1 MPRNVGINLRFRWR
15 EHKFVT
21 NLGFEPGGPP
31 EEEKKEESASH
42 HCEHIFSFAQLR
54 AEISANAAG
63 DARINAKMLKIPRFG
78 TPWKLLF
85 CIGS

>member
-1 MPRNVGINLRFRWR
+1 MPRHMQKNLRLRRR

-21 NLGFEPGGPP
+21 NLEFEPGGPP

-42 HCEHIFSFAQLR
+42 HCEQGFSFAQLR

-63 DARINAKMLKIPRFG
+63 DAPINAKMLKIPRFG